1 MSCGKASFTK
11 VLDGFGAASSNLSV
25 LDTEA
30 DQNDHSSGGC
40 SHVFRREH
48 VLHLK
53 PKNHEHIT
61 FCWALG

>member
-30 DQNDHSSGGC
+30 DQNDHRSGGC

-53 PKNHEHIT
+53 T
-61 FCWALG
+61 